1 MMPENEMNEELR
13 QLLDSLEE
21 HGKNVRRQKQLGDL
35 IDRLAEEGKPLIIPS
50 KRAKLV
56 PIWWVMSAAAAM
68 LLVLLL
74 LKPNRNENPNLYN
87 EIIAEV
93 TETVDSVDDSVKIER
108 EDDIIEE
115 PVIKNEELLAEN
127 TIVVSK
133 KSNTDKKKTEVEII
147 ETVEEQPV
155 VTEIILS
162 ETSDSM
168 VIETNTIISENETPS
183 AVQKPQRRVIR
194 SLNLV
199 CYECQKE
206 PDNFQ
211 YQAVVT
217 KPEKTLFGQPQD
229 PNMKDGALAWQVKI
243 N

>member
-1 MMPENEMNEELR
+1 MTPENEMNEELR

-21 HGKNVRRQKQLGDL
+21 HGKNIRRQKQLGDF
-35 IDRLAEEGKPLIIPS
+35 IDRLAEEEKPVVIPR

-56 PIWWVMSAAAAM
+56 PIWWTMGAAAAILLLM
-68 LLVLLL
+68 LLM
-74 LKPNRNENPNLYN
+74 KPNGNENTLHNDIL
-87 EIIAEV
+87 AEV
-93 TETVDSVDDSVKIER
+93 PETVDYIIDSVKIEN
-108 EDDIIEE
+108 ENTIIEE
-115 PVIKNEELLAEN
+115 AVVHKELLAEN
-127 TIVVSK
+127 TTVVQ
-133 KSNTDKKKTEVEII
+133 KTQIKNKNGKAELV

-155 VTEIILS
+155 IAEIIPIQP
-162 ETSDSM
+162 SDSII
-168 VIETNTIISENETPS
+168 IETNTIISENETLS
-183 AVQKPQRRVIR
+183 DVQKPQRRVIR

-211 YQAVVT
+211 YQAVNVQ
-217 KPEKTLFGQPQD
+217 PEKTLFGQPQD

>member
-1 MMPENEMNEELR
+1 MTTENEMNEELR

-21 HGKNVRRQKQLGDL
+21 HGKNVLRQKQLGDL
-35 IDRLAEEGKPLIIPS
+35 IDRLAEEEKPMVIPR

-56 PIWWVMSAAAAM
+56 PIWWAMGAAAAI
-68 LLVLLL
+68 LLLILL
-74 LKPNRNENPNLYN
+74 LKPNGNENTLHNDILAEVP
-87 EIIAEV
+87 EIIDYN
-93 TETVDSVDDSVKIER
+93 VDSVKMEKEDAVVEEFVVK
-108 EDDIIEE
+108 
-115 PVIKNEELLAEN
+115 KELMAEN
-127 TIVVSK
+127 KLDISK
-133 KSNTDKKKTEVEII
+133 KSISDKKKTSADII
-147 ETVEEQPV
+147 EPVEEQPV
-155 VTEIILS
+155 IAEIIPVQP
-162 ETSDSM
+162 SDSM
-168 VIETNTIISENETPS
+168 IIETNTIISENETPS
-183 AVQKPQRRVIR
+183 DVQKPQRRVIR

>member
-1 MMPENEMNEELR
+1 MTPENEMNEELR

-35 IDRLAEEGKPLIIPS
+35 IDRLAEEEKPVVIPR

-56 PIWWVMSAAAAM
+56 PIWWAMGAAAAI
-68 LLVLLL
+68 LLLILL
-74 LKPNRNENPNLYN
+74 LKPNGNENTLHNDIL
-87 EIIAEV
+87 AEV
-93 TETVDSVDDSVKIER
+93 PETVDYIIDSVKIEN
-108 EDDIIEE
+108 ENTIIEE
-115 PVIKNEELLAEN
+115 AVVHKELLAEN
-127 TIVVSK
+127 TTVVQK
-133 KSNTDKKKTEVEII
+133 TQIKKKNGKAEVV

-155 VTEIILS
+155 IAEIIPVQP
-162 ETSDSM
+162 SDSM
-168 VIETNTIISENETPS
+168 VIETNTIISENEKS
-183 AVQKPQRRVIR
+183 SDVQQPHRRVIR

-211 YQAVVT
+211 YQAVNVQ
-217 KPEKTLFGQPQD
+217 PEKTLFGQPQD
-229 PNMKDGALAWQVKI
+229 PNMKDGALAWQVKL

>member
-1 MMPENEMNEELR
+1 MTPENEMNEELR

-35 IDRLAEEGKPLIIPS
+35 IDRLAEEEKPMVIPR

-56 PIWWVMSAAAAM
+56 PIWWTMGAAAAI
-68 LLVLLL
+68 LLFWLL
-74 LKPNRNENPNLYN
+74 LKPNVNEASLNN

-93 TETVDSVDDSVKIER
+93 PEIIDYNVDSVKMEKEDAVVEEFVVK
-108 EDDIIEE
+108 
-115 PVIKNEELLAEN
+115 KELMAEN
-127 TIVVSK
+127 KLDISK
-133 KSNTDKKKTEVEII
+133 KSISDKKKTSADII
-147 ETVEEQPV
+147 EPVEEQPV
-155 VTEIILS
+155 IAEIIPVQP
-162 ETSDSM
+162 SDSM
-168 VIETNTIISENETPS
+168 IIETNTIIPENETPS

-194 SLNLV
+194 SLNMV

>member
-1 MMPENEMNEELR
+1 MTTENEMNEELR

-35 IDRLAEEGKPLIIPS
+35 IDRLAEEEKPMVIPR

-56 PIWWVMSAAAAM
+56 PIWWAMGAAAAI
-68 LLVLLL
+68 LLFWLL
-74 LKPNRNENPNLYN
+74 LKPNVNEASLNN

-93 TETVDSVDDSVKIER
+93 PEIIDYNVDSVKMEKEDAVVEEFVVK
-108 EDDIIEE
+108 
-115 PVIKNEELLAEN
+115 KELMAEN
-127 TIVVSK
+127 KLDISK
-133 KSNTDKKKTEVEII
+133 KSISDKKKTSADII
-147 ETVEEQPV
+147 EPVEEQPV
-155 VTEIILS
+155 IAEIIPIQP
-162 ETSDSM
+162 SDSII
-168 VIETNTIISENETPS
+168 IETNTIISENETPS
-183 AVQKPQRRVIR
+183 DVQKPQRRVIR

-199 CYECQKE
+199 CYECQRE

-211 YQAVVT
+211 YQAVNV

-229 PNMKDGALAWQVKI
+229 PNMKDGALAWQVKL

>member
-1 MMPENEMNEELR
+1 MTPENEMNEELR

-21 HGKNVRRQKQLGDL
+21 HGKNIRRQKQLGDF
-35 IDRLAEEGKPLIIPS
+35 IDRLAGEEKPVIIPR

-56 PIWWVMSAAAAM
+56 PIWWAMGAAAAI
-68 LLVLLL
+68 LLFWLL
-74 LKPNRNENPNLYN
+74 LKPNVNEASLNN
-87 EIIAEV
+87 EIIAKVPEIIDYN
-93 TETVDSVDDSVKIER
+93 VDSVKMEKEDAVVEEFVVK
-108 EDDIIEE
+108 
-115 PVIKNEELLAEN
+115 KELMAEN
-127 TIVVSK
+127 KLDISK
-133 KSNTDKKKTEVEII
+133 KSISDKKKTSADII
-147 ETVEEQPV
+147 EPVEEQPV
-155 VTEIILS
+155 IAEIIPVQP
-162 ETSDSM
+162 SDSM
-168 VIETNTIISENETPS
+168 IIETNTIISENETPS
-183 AVQKPQRRVIR
+183 DVQKPQRRVIR

>member
-1 MMPENEMNEELR
+1 MTTENEMNEELR

-35 IDRLAEEGKPLIIPS
+35 IDRLAEEEKPMVIPR

-56 PIWWVMSAAAAM
+56 PIWWAMGAAAAI
-68 LLVLLL
+68 LLFWLL
-74 LKPNRNENPNLYN
+74 LKPNVNEASLNN

-93 TETVDSVDDSVKIER
+93 PEIIDYNVDSVKMEKEDAVVEEFVVK
-108 EDDIIEE
+108 
-115 PVIKNEELLAEN
+115 KELMAEN
-127 TIVVSK
+127 KLDISK
-133 KSNTDKKKTEVEII
+133 KSISDKKKTSADII
-147 ETVEEQPV
+147 EPVEEQPV
-155 VTEIILS
+155 IAEIIPVQP
-162 ETSDSM
+162 SDSM
-168 VIETNTIISENETPS
+168 IIETNTIIPENETPS

-199 CYECQKE
+199 CYECQRE

-211 YQAVVT
+211 YQAVNV

-229 PNMKDGALAWQVKI
+229 PNMKDGALAWQVKL

>member
-1 MMPENEMNEELR
+1 MTPENEMNEELR

-35 IDRLAEEGKPLIIPS
+35 IDRLAEEEKPMVIPR
-50 KRAKLV
+50 KHAKLV
-56 PIWWVMSAAAAM
+56 PIWWAMGAAAAI
-68 LLVLLL
+68 LLFWLL
-74 LKPNRNENPNLYN
+74 LKPNVNEASLNN

-93 TETVDSVDDSVKIER
+93 PEIIDYNVDSVKMEKEDAVVEEFVVK
-108 EDDIIEE
+108 
-115 PVIKNEELLAEN
+115 KELMAEN
-127 TIVVSK
+127 KLDISK
-133 KSNTDKKKTEVEII
+133 KSISDKKKTSADII
-147 ETVEEQPV
+147 EPVEEQPV
-155 VTEIILS
+155 IAEIIPVQP
-162 ETSDSM
+162 SDSM
-168 VIETNTIISENETPS
+168 IIETNTIIPENETPS

>member
-1 MMPENEMNEELR
+1 MTPENEMNEELR

-21 HGKNVRRQKQLGDL
+21 HGKNIRRQKQLGDF
-35 IDRLAEEGKPLIIPS
+35 IDRLAEEEKTVVIPR
-50 KRAKLV
+50 KRAKLT
-56 PIWWVMSAAAAM
+56 PIWWAMGAAAAI
-68 LLVLLL
+68 LLFWLL
-74 LKPNRNENPNLYN
+74 LKPNVNEASLNN

-93 TETVDSVDDSVKIER
+93 PEIIDYNVDSVKMEKEDAVVEEFVVK
-108 EDDIIEE
+108 
-115 PVIKNEELLAEN
+115 KELMAEN
-127 TIVVSK
+127 KLDISK
-133 KSNTDKKKTEVEII
+133 KSISDKKKTSADII
-147 ETVEEQPV
+147 EPVEEQPV
-155 VTEIILS
+155 IAEIIPVQP
-162 ETSDSM
+162 SDSM
-168 VIETNTIISENETPS
+168 IIETNTIIPENETPS

-211 YQAVVT
+211 YQAVNI

-229 PNMKDGALAWQVKI
+229 PNMKDGALAWQVKL

>member
-1 MMPENEMNEELR
+1 MTTEHEMNEELR

-35 IDRLAEEGKPLIIPS
+35 IDRLAEEEKPVVIS
-50 KRAKLV
+50 RKRRKIV
-56 PIWWVMSAAAAM
+56 PIWWAMGAAAAI
-68 LLVLLL
+68 LLVLLWF
-74 LKPNRNENPNLYN
+74 KPNGNEPQNLNN
-87 EIIAEV
+87 EIVAEV
-93 TETVDSVDDSVKIER
+93 PEIVDYSVDSIMMETENAVVE
-108 EDDIIEE
+108 ETII
-115 PVIKNEELLAEN
+115 KKEELLAEN
-127 TIVVSK
+127 TLVVTQK
-133 KSNTDKKKTEVEII
+133 KQIKKKNDRAEVV

-155 VTEIILS
+155 IAEIIPVQP
-162 ETSDSM
+162 SDSM
-168 VIETNTIISENETPS
+168 IIETNTIIPENETPS

-229 PNMKDGALAWQVKI
+229 PNMKDGALAWQVKL

>member
-1 MMPENEMNEELR
+1 MTTENEMNEELR

-35 IDRLAEEGKPLIIPS
+35 IDRLAEEEKPMVITR

-56 PIWWVMSAAAAM
+56 PIWWTMGAAAAILLLM
-68 LLVLLL
+68 LLM
-74 LKPNRNENPNLYN
+74 KPNGNENTLHNDIL
-87 EIIAEV
+87 AEV
-93 TETVDSVDDSVKIER
+93 PETVDYIIDSVKIEN
-108 EDDIIEE
+108 ENTIIEE
-115 PVIKNEELLAEN
+115 AVVHKELLAEN
-127 TIVVSK
+127 TTVVQ
-133 KSNTDKKKTEVEII
+133 KTQIKNKNGKAEVV

-155 VTEIILS
+155 IAEIIPVQP
-162 ETSDSM
+162 SDSM
-168 VIETNTIISENETPS
+168 VIETNTIISENETSSDVKQPH
-183 AVQKPQRRVIR
+183 RRVIR

-229 PNMKDGALAWQVKI
+229 PNIKDGALAWQVKI

>member
-1 MMPENEMNEELR
+1 MTPENEMNEELH

-35 IDRLAEEGKPLIIPS
+35 IDRLAEEEKPMVIPR

-56 PIWWVMSAAAAM
+56 PIWWAMGAAAAI
-68 LLVLLL
+68 LLFWLL
-74 LKPNRNENPNLYN
+74 LKPNVNEASLNN

-93 TETVDSVDDSVKIER
+93 PEIIDYNVDSVKMEKEDAVVEEFVVK
-108 EDDIIEE
+108 
-115 PVIKNEELLAEN
+115 KELMAEN
-127 TIVVSK
+127 KLDISK
-133 KSNTDKKKTEVEII
+133 KSISDKKKTSADII
-147 ETVEEQPV
+147 EPVEEQPV
-155 VTEIILS
+155 IAEIIPVQP
-162 ETSDSM
+162 SDSM
-168 VIETNTIISENETPS
+168 IIETNTIIPENETPL

-199 CYECQKE
+199 CYECQRE

-211 YQAVVT
+211 YQAVNV

-229 PNMKDGALAWQVKI
+229 PNMKDGALAWQVKL

>member
-1 MMPENEMNEELR
+1 MTPENEMNEELR

-35 IDRLAEEGKPLIIPS
+35 IDRLAEEEKPMVIPR

-56 PIWWVMSAAAAM
+56 PIWWTMGAAAAI
-68 LLVLLL
+68 LLFWLL
-74 LKPNRNENPNLYN
+74 LKPNVNEASLNN

-93 TETVDSVDDSVKIER
+93 PEIIDYNVDSVKMEKEDAVVEEFVVK
-108 EDDIIEE
+108 
-115 PVIKNEELLAEN
+115 KELMAEN
-127 TIVVSK
+127 KLDISK
-133 KSNTDKKKTEVEII
+133 KSISDKKKTSADII
-147 ETVEEQPV
+147 EPVEEQPV
-155 VTEIILS
+155 IAEIIPVQP
-162 ETSDSM
+162 SDSM
-168 VIETNTIISENETPS
+168 IIETNTIIPENETPS

>member
-1 MMPENEMNEELR
+1 MTTENEMNEELR
-13 QLLDSLEE
+13 QLLDSLKE

-74 LKPNRNENPNLYN
+74 LKPNGNEPQNLNN

-93 TETVDSVDDSVKIER
+93 TETVDSVDDSVKIKT

-115 PVIKNEELLAEN
+115 PVIKKEELLAEN

-133 KSNTDKKKTEVEII
+133 NSNTDKKKTEVEII
-147 ETVEEQPV
+147 EKVKEQPV
-155 VTEIILS
+155 VVETIPS
-162 ETSDSM
+162 ETSDSII
-168 VIETNTIISENETPS
+168 IETNTIIPENETPS

-211 YQAVVT
+211 YQAVNA
-217 KPEKTLFGQPQD
+217 KSEKTFFGQPQD
-229 PNMKDGALAWQVKI
+229 PNMKDGALAWQVKL